1 MHCHLVARHYI
12 CELYNAILLQRH
24 YICELCNAMLF
35 SQSSCMWIIS
45 CYHFLYYVFHLST
58 TFVYSTTLPV
68 HQPFEAVMEVSGVKT
83 RYSEQTMLPA
93 EADILLV
100 TESSSEEDSETDD
113 QSYFPPEVYA
123 QTWQGYITH
132 VMHVVLH
139 CLVFTSYM
147 DCHLLT
153 CLLYKSYI
161 WIISCHHVYIHNI
174 YLNYGMPLRTTVGL
188 TNELQMRR
196 NLTDGM
202 STL

>member
-1 MHCHLVARHYI
+1 MLSCCKGIIYVNYAMPCCLANHHV
-12 CELYNAILLQRH
+12 CELYHAI
-24 YICELCNAMLF
+24 I
-35 SQSSCMWIIS
+35 
-45 CYHFLYYVFHLST
+45 FLYYVFHLAT

-68 HQPFEAVMEVSGVKT
+68 HQPFEVVMEVSGVKT

-139 CLVFTSYM
+139 CLVFTSYI

-161 WIISCHHVYIHNI
+161 WIISCHHVYIVHTHH
-174 YLNYGMPLRTTVGL
+174 LS
-188 TNELQMRR
+188 ELWHG
-196 NLTDGM
+196 NPFNKDII
-202 STL
+202 